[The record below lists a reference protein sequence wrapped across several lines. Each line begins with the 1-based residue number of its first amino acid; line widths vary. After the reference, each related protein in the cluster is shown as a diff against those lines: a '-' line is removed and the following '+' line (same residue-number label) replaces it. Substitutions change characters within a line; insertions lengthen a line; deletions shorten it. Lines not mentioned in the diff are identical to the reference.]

1 MELKP
6 ILLAE
11 DNPNDQILIKRA
23 FSKRNI
29 DNPVHVANDGAEA
42 LDMLFGTGAY
52 AKDGPLV
59 PAVVLLDLKMPKV
72 DGLEVLERMKSDD
85 RTRHIPVVILT
96 TSDEQSDIVRSYD
109 LGVNSFVRKPID
121 FAEFAE
127 CVANLGLYWLLVN
140 RTA

>member
-6 ILLAE
+6 ILLVE

-42 LDMLFGTGAY
+42 LEILFGTGAY
-52 AKDGPLV
+52 VQDGPLV

>member
-1 MELKP
+1 MELKA
-6 ILLAE
+6 ILLVE

-42 LDMLFGTGAY
+42 LEILFGTGAY
-52 AKDGPLV
+52 VQDGPLV

-72 DGLEVLERMKSDD
+72 DGLEVLARMKSDD
-85 RTRHIPVVILT
+85 RTRQIPVVILT

-127 CVANLGLYWLLVN
+127 CVAHLGLYWLLVN